1 MTPYS
6 VYFMPD
12 AVADLAAIYDYIT
25 ETSGFPD
32 VAYAYMQRLR
42 QTCEG
47 LTLAPER
54 GTKRDDI
61 RKNLR
66 ILALEKNAVAAFEV
80 QEDKRIVI
88 ILNVFYGGRDYET
101 LLLQEK

>member
-6 VYFMPD
+6 VYFTPD

-25 ETSGFPD
+25 DTSGFPD

-42 QTCEG
+42 QKCEG

-80 QEDKRIVI
+80 QEDKRMVT
-88 ILNVFYGGRDYET
+88 ILNVFYGGQDYET
-101 LLLQEK
+101 LLSQER